1 MEKEKKITNTHD
13 WIKTEAI
20 QGCRKKLFCGGILLA
35 SKWDVA
41 QAENYQLKICKFQ
54 FTFEFTFLCSLNY
67 SQATGQFREKLA
79 LVQYAMLPLK
89 EENGVWARDC
99 LVVFSGRFTDPN
111 LC

>member
-1 MEKEKKITNTHD
+1 MTGLKLKQV
-13 WIKTEAI
+13 

-35 SKWDVA
+35 NTRDVA
-41 QAENYQLKICKFQ
+41 QAEDYQLKICKFQ

-67 SQATGQFREKLA
+67 SQATGQFRENLA
-79 LVQYAMLPLK
+79 LVQYPMLPLK